1 MGQAGCKVSGV
12 SRKLDRI
19 QSGVFGAS
27 GDMSRADIAYGLDEA
42 GQRAIEKLQDIR
54 EGIDPQAEKVADRNA
69 LTVPELTDLYLEE
82 APALKPNKKETSW
95 GTNRIKH
102 DSHIKLLIGRHLAHA
117 AGRTA
122 ASPWLRF
129 YLATHGARRSRP
141 W

>member
-1 MGQAGCKVSGV
+1 MGGDVRRASRLITRSTFQKFRQALRTRGYGFGKGVNDGMGQAGCKVSGV

-69 LTVPELTDLYLEE
+69 LTYP
-82 APALKPNKKETSW
+82 
-95 GTNRIKH
+95 
-102 DSHIKLLIGRHLAHA
+102 
-117 AGRTA
+117 
-122 ASPWLRF
+122 
-129 YLATHGARRSRP
+129 
-141 W
+141 